1 MKYEDWIIRYGAITR
16 KRFKKN
22 QKLRFLTG
30 ISQEFLDMDYKVD
43 VKVAKIG
50 KDTNYNLY
58 AGNIETAKYIIA
70 ANYDTPPSTYGILP
84 YKLFSEKNR
93 TLAVFIS
100 SILPMT
106 ILTAIGVLFIYK
118 LSAPE
123 WSNGVFGFLDV
134 VYTLI
139 LLLIFAI
146 MYSIRSGIGSQTNFL
161 RNTSSII
168 AMLSFASK
176 LPKNQRKNVAFVL
189 TDFGCINNIGDK
201 LLSEAKSKNSIVIHL
216 DCIGNSEELYLFYPH
231 KLGKEIKDKKKL
243 EELKNLNLYD
253 MNKLDKELNFYQEG
267 EIYIAS
273 ASKEGNNFF
282 IRKDKKIDN
291 YFDIENLEKTVVC
304 LEAIII

>member
-1 MKYEDWIIRYGAITR
+1 MKYEDWIMRYGAVAR

-22 QKLRFLTG
+22 EKLRFLTG

-43 VKVAKIG
+43 VKAAKIG
-50 KDTNYNLY
+50 KETNYNLY

-70 ANYDTPPSTYGILP
+70 ANYDTPPSTFGILP

-100 SILPMT
+100 SILPML
-106 ILTAIGVLFIYK
+106 ILTAIGALFIYT
-118 LSAPE
+118 LAAPE
-123 WSNGVFGFLDV
+123 WANGGFGFLDILYTV
-134 VYTLI
+134 V
-139 LLLIFAI
+139 LLLILAI

-161 RNTSSII
+161 RNTSSVI

-176 LPKNQRKNVAFVL
+176 LPKNQRKNIAFVL

-201 LLSEAKSKNSIVIHL
+201 LLSKSKSEKSIVIHL
-216 DCIGNSEELYLFYPH
+216 DCIGNSKELYLFYPH
-231 KLGKEIKDKKKL
+231 NLVKELRDKKGL
-243 EELKNLNLYD
+243 EELDSVNLFD
-253 MNKLDKELNFYQEG
+253 MNKLDKNLSFYQSG

-282 IRKDKKIDN
+282 IRKDKNVDN
-291 YFDIENLEKTVVC
+291 YFDIDNLEKTVKC
-304 LEAIII
+304 LEILTI